1 MSEDILDNFN
11 ADSADEV
18 SDIRYDATMSNLLT
32 KMGTGSDRTTQTVP
46 HGIGYWSQQTL
57 EDLAEH
63 LILNRVASAKV
74 DASTQ
79 KGWELTLG
87 SDGDDDILEDF
98 NDLHDDLEIEEAFN
112 EAQFQANVYGGAV
125 IIIIVDDKKP
135 AYEPIDTKNLKK
147 VVKLEVLDRYKV
159 EPVLALTDVNPLR
172 PDKYRLILPEYV
184 RKSLKTVVD
193 DNPQYIIDKSRIIR
207 FDADGIR
214 ATPDMLRKNQ
224 GWTKSLLAA
233 LWEDYLEWKT
243 SLKATGA
250 MVQDASIFI
259 YKLQNLSAMMKSK
272 DSLLLEG
279 RIKLFRSMLSVIGG
293 AIIDAEKES
302 MEFISRNF
310 AGVPEVANQQRDN
323 FIGVADIPHT
333 KLFGESPSGL
343 GASGESE
350 QKDWASTI
358 ADFQTSKWR
367 KKLRGLFKLIFLSKE
382 GPTNGELIKGWSI
395 KFHNLMV
402 ESEAEKISNM
412 ATMASTDQTYIS
424 AGVLLVEE
432 VRKSRF
438 GKSGFSIE
446 TTLDDKLFKKQQDEA
461 KQQAQDPYGGYGGFP
476 EEQAPPEELPPEGE
490 VPPEEVQQDSYDYR
504 ADAVDIS
511 SLKQKDG
518 KVFYLG
524 KWWQPDNPMPSDR
537 PGKKRMVLAKEGDQ
551 VALVH
556 YGAEGYKHNYSPEA
570 KKSFLAR
577 MQGVR
582 TKDGKPAY
590 KDKFSPAYW
599 AIKDLWN
606 PNEPADG
613 SAKYD
618 AMSVGGFADELN
630 ASSYSRPK
638 KILNWNNI
646 GIGLTHEAGDV
657 RFPMSE
663 PMKCGYGHIRGSYGD
678 APDKKALDVYVGD
691 DLKSSNGYKVRQLDP
706 KTGFYDEDKYF
717 IGFKTPE
724 DVRNNFIYHA
734 GASRFGGIEPIKP
747 DELSAYRQDNC
758 GCSVPEIDAG
768 TKVLSGDRRITVTN
782 DKNIADAITSI
793 YPEKIS
799 SLDKWDVAGNG
810 NIFGEFSSDYGTYKF
825 GIKKGSKQDVLTYK
839 WNRESKTDS
848 VIPKKKDEDVVDLI
862 VEKYRRAI
870 AQGINS
876 WINVIAKKIQSEDNL
891 ENINVADY
899 YDSLTSKQFMNQLE
913 QSILISK
920 LAGMLDTE
928 NDEVDF
934 KADGIADWFKQTFA
948 EQLAYFR
955 SKLIFTTKSWK
966 DFRAEQYDVAFT
978 ISGLTRGDL
987 LEDAKW
993 LVDKAIANGD
1003 DVETFKRQFK
1013 RLIGRKGWQ
1022 ADDNRIY
1029 TILDTN
1035 SRRSYA
1041 AGRWQQA
1048 MTPEIMQRRPYL
1060 VWVHRDSVVPR
1071 PNHLALNNKAIRSD
1085 HPFWKVAFPSC
1096 FPGNTLVATPDGWRR
1111 IDEVK
1116 ENDLVIGG
1124 SGDIKPVNAV
1134 YKRSYAGNMIRIAT
1148 ESFRELLSTPNHRIL
1163 TLRGWVRAENLK
1175 ITDVIVQVRE
1185 ASSLDNTVSNINQVD
1200 TLTGNDLM
1208 SLPVQRVS
1216 AEINTFNT
1224 KPQRRDVNINPSRK
1238 FVRGIHN
1245 AKIMSCRQS
1254 NTMEMFNNNKFV
1266 SGWSSLSVRTSFRAI
1281 YHRLMTILNGFVS
1294 NFFTKKRTI
1303 DLQLFADSS
1312 SRFRNF
1318 LCLSESRMVS
1328 SFLSL
1333 CNLPHLLAT
1342 SNSSFG
1348 ISDILNPDFFMSISS
1363 RDFVKPHQLH
1373 DCSCIDDPKNRQVF
1387 DSKILIEVPE
1397 SEGFVYGYPLN
1408 FFDSLDDFRIW
1419 AIANADLHKVTEL
1432 DCCCYD
1438 NTVYNLSVAR
1448 DESYCT
1454 ELGVVHNCAFGC
1466 RCTAFTAN
1474 ERMLNRMGATIL
1486 DNPPDPMTVAET
1498 GFQRAAGSMPEVERQ
1513 EIIDS
1518 TLARLSPEIREK
1530 VEANVSDQSRE
1541 DAWWNPM
1548 QHIRNSRG
1556 QFAKKAVG
1564 RTIKVGTRIVA
1575 SNLPTAAKKAAKV
1588 GANVTAK
1595 KIAGENANLKEEATN
1610 LIAEISGE
1618 GLGNVLGGITGGK
1631 PGELIGGLL
1640 GSIASDGIKHVTK
1653 ISKKEYAEAALD
1665 QAFQAA
1671 SAIAKTKML
1680 AENIANEIKRT
1691 SKEHQETVKDTVS
1704 GWIAE
1709 NIAGTLN
1716 NDIVTTLASEFINP
1730 TDIKEII
1737 RKIRERRANNPGA
1750 SNQNNSN
1757 NSP

>member
-1 MSEDILDNFN
+1 MSEDILDIFN
-11 ADSADEV
+11 ADSADEM

-46 HGIGYWSQQTL
+46 HGIGYWSQGTL

-259 YKLQNLSAMMKSK
+259 YKLKNLSAMMKSK

-476 EEQAPPEELPPEGE
+476 EEQAPPEELPPDGE

-582 TKDGKPAY
+582 TKDGKLAY

-638 KILNWNNI
+638 KVLNWNNI

-691 DLKSSNGYKVRQLDP
+691 DLKSANGYKVRQLDP

-848 VIPKKKDEDVVDLI
+848 VTPKKKDEDVVDLI
-862 VEKYRRAI
+862 VEKYRGAI

-876 WINVIAKKIQSEDNL
+876 WINVITKKIQGEDNL
-891 ENINVADY
+891 EDINVADY

-1096 FPGNTLVATPDGWRR
+1096 AF
-1111 IDEVK
+1111 
-1116 ENDLVIGG
+1116 
-1124 SGDIKPVNAV
+1124 
-1134 YKRSYAGNMIRIAT
+1134 
-1148 ESFRELLSTPNHRIL
+1148 
-1163 TLRGWVRAENLK
+1163 
-1175 ITDVIVQVRE
+1175 
-1185 ASSLDNTVSNINQVD
+1185 
-1200 TLTGNDLM
+1200 
-1208 SLPVQRVS
+1208 
-1216 AEINTFNT
+1216 
-1224 KPQRRDVNINPSRK
+1224 
-1238 FVRGIHN
+1238 
-1245 AKIMSCRQS
+1245 SCR
-1254 NTMEMFNNNKFV
+1254 
-1266 SGWSSLSVRTSFRAI
+1266 
-1281 YHRLMTILNGFVS
+1281 
-1294 NFFTKKRTI
+1294 
-1303 DLQLFADSS
+1303 
-1312 SRFRNF
+1312 
-1318 LCLSESRMVS
+1318 
-1328 SFLSL
+1328 
-1333 CNLPHLLAT
+1333 
-1342 SNSSFG
+1342 
-1348 ISDILNPDFFMSISS
+1348 
-1363 RDFVKPHQLH
+1363 
-1373 DCSCIDDPKNRQVF
+1373 CS
-1387 DSKILIEVPE
+1387 
-1397 SEGFVYGYPLN
+1397 
-1408 FFDSLDDFRIW
+1408 
-1419 AIANADLHKVTEL
+1419 
-1432 DCCCYD
+1432 
-1438 NTVYNLSVAR
+1438 
-1448 DESYCT
+1448 
-1454 ELGVVHNCAFGC
+1454 
-1466 RCTAFTAN
+1466 AFTAN

-1486 DNPPDPMTVAET
+1486 DNPPDPMTIAET

-1564 RTIKVGTRIVA
+1564 RTIKVGTKIVA